1 MSDTTTKTPRAR
13 LSGRGKKAGRINAM
27 IRIKPENWAELKR
40 QAQAAKLTTG
50 ELLERV
56 FLAPS

>member
-1 MSDTTTKTPRAR
+1 MSDTTKTPRAR

-40 QAQAAKLTTG
+40 QAEARGLSTG
-50 ELLERV
+50 ELLEAL
-56 FLAPS
+56 FSTTS